1 MKKIRSL
8 ILVLLLVLV
17 LQNSLVYAVPATDSC
32 MTLDAKIALAGN
44 SQLLPTAQ
52 AVVLY
57 APDSDTM
64 LYSWNADQEL
74 DPSGMNKIMTALLAL
89 ESGDPEAMVSV
100 TSTALNSVEIGAMSA
115 GLKAGESLS
124 LRDLL
129 FLMMV
134 GSANDAAAVIAEHI
148 SGSQAAFVT
157 SMNQR
162 AKELGCTNTYFL
174 NPTGLSVEGQY
185 TTARDLAKITAKA
198 LKMEAFVEL
207 FSAVEYT
214 VPASDT
220 TREHQV
226 FTTNYMMSDATV
238 RDQLDD
244 RVTGGKTGA
253 LSTTDRSLISTAEQD
268 DQRYLSVVMSAKSS
282 MNDTGT
288 AVRTFGNFSET
299 RLLLDHAFSQYGQCQ
314 LLSADKVMA
323 QFPVVNGENDLAVSA
338 RHSVSALMPKD
349 MKADRVSF
357 RCEESLGD
365 ISAPISKGS
374 IVGLVELWYD
384 GICVAQGDLIAMHDV
399 KKKGEAATT
408 LEPQVKIE
416 KTSFG
421 TVALVCLS
429 VLLGIVALTALAA
442 IVLRTIHVAHHRKR
456 RNHPRRRP

>member
-8 ILVLLLVLV
+8 ILVLLLVLA
-17 LQNSLVYAVPATDSC
+17 LQNSFVYAVPATDSC

-89 ESGDPEAMVSV
+89 ESGELEAMVSV

-115 GLKAGESLS
+115 GLRAGESLT

-129 FLMMV
+129 YLMMV

-162 AKELGCTNTYFL
+162 AKELGCTKTYFL
-174 NPTGLSVEGQY
+174 NPTGLSAEGQY

-220 TREHQV
+220 TREHGPSRIV
-226 FTTNYMMSDATV
+226 PVEGHRGMHMKIKHGFVPPKIGEMPWAMPPWF
-238 RDQLDD
+238 RFLP
-244 RVTGGKTGA
+244 
-253 LSTTDRSLISTAEQD
+253 
-268 DQRYLSVVMSAKSS
+268 
-282 MNDTGT
+282 
-288 AVRTFGNFSET
+288 
-299 RLLLDHAFSQYGQCQ
+299 
-314 LLSADKVMA
+314 LSATGSSPRGQPPA
-323 QFPVVNGENDLAVSA
+323 QS
-338 RHSVSALMPKD
+338 
-349 MKADRVSF
+349 
-357 RCEESLGD
+357 SLSDPSGC
-365 ISAPISKGS
+365 G
-374 IVGLVELWYD
+374 
-384 GICVAQGDLIAMHDV
+384 
-399 KKKGEAATT
+399 
-408 LEPQVKIE
+408 
-416 KTSFG
+416 
-421 TVALVCLS
+421 
-429 VLLGIVALTALAA
+429 
-442 IVLRTIHVAHHRKR
+442 
-456 RNHPRRRP
+456 